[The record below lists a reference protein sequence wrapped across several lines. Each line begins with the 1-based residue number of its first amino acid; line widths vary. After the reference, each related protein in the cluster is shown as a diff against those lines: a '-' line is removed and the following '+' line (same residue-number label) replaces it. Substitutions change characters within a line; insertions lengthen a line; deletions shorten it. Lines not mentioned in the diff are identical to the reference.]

1 MRIQCFMER
10 KPAEIGGL
18 VNGIGLT
25 DRIED
30 DSALFRNVI
39 DGQLHGRG
47 KTADD
52 KIHLFLFHQFQRA
65 RRRFPWIEFV
75 VVYDQ
80 LRLSAVESAGVV
92 ELGNCEL
99 RGTNLILRF
108 RHISPSQR
116 NRKTDLDVSFLRL
129 QQIDSKWR
137 NCKRRAGADRCQE
150 TAAGHRPGSG
160 LFQVFLSQFF
170 SWTCIAVLY
179 SGFAARFF
187 QIRLSA
193 VKITSGVSGI
203 SVIIAAKGFRASF
216 TALATAAAAPA
227 VPASPAPF
235 APSSVSAVG
244 DTT

>member
-1 MRIQCFMER
+1 MRIQCLMER

-30 DSALFRNVI
+30 DAALFGNVV
-39 DGQLHGRG
+39 DGQLHGSG

-52 KIHLFLFHQFQRA
+52 KIHFFLFPQFQRA
-65 RRRFPWIEFV
+65 RRRFAWIELV
-75 VVYDQ
+75 VAYHQ
-80 LRLSAVESAGVV
+80 LRLSAVEPAGIV

-108 RHISPSQR
+108 RPIRPRQR
-116 NRKTDLDVSFLRL
+116 NRKADLDVSFLRL
-129 QQIDSKWR
+129 QQIDSKR
-137 NCKRRAGADRCQE
+137 RSCKRRAGANGCQQM
-150 TAAGHRPGSG
+150 AAGHRPGSG
-160 LFQVFLSQFF
+160 LFHRSLPLPNFFLGLVYRF
-170 SWTCIAVLY
+170 CCPVL
-179 SGFAARFF
+179 F

-193 VKITSGVSGI
+193 VKIISGVSGT
-203 SVIIAAKGFRASF
+203 SVITAPNGFSASF